1 MAAPVR
7 EEVVQRFVALLRDK
21 PESERAQTLALPILS
36 SEEADEVRRRLYER
50 QPEPRMRSPKGLRED
65 RTFQRLVQDVRRG
78 KAFLFLG
85 AGVSQEAGMPGSTAL
100 VDALVSL
107 AQSYRVDLPEP
118 TDEGQYTLPAIAD
131 RLERAGLRREL
142 IEALKSRI
150 EGAYQQQ
157 PPPHSRGIFP
167 ILPELTQLNKVILTT
182 NWDELIEQTFRE
194 GREPVAVIRRDRELA
209 LMAVARRAVVKLHGD
224 FADPE
229 LLVVSETDYISARN
243 AILKLGGLAGSLW
256 GYMGTLLAQYS
267 FIFVGYRG
275 ADTDTQLLRALVA
288 NRQLFPETR
297 RYMVGL
303 FDESERKSLRDWV
316 GMEAI
321 IAHAQDFF
329 VALAQELAEFA
340 NREDDLDRIFRCD
353 AAPLMEFYAP
363 FGAGKHAL
371 LDEIERR
378 AKAEGYADEQIVRID
393 LSKVE
398 APVTLGGLVRGVARV
413 IDRPW
418 ISRGED
424 LRTALESKDR
434 LLMLIENTEHLGADQ
449 KALADFVS
457 GLVVPAIDTLNER
470 LAGRGLP
477 SRLIVCGRH
486 RVEAWSSAFRRRAEI
501 FPLSSFTEAGVAEM
515 IRKFVRLRAPTTGAV
530 RPAPELVK
538 QVYQITGGGRPRFVK
553 AILEQLAQEAT
564 AGGGAVH
571 LPRELTEREVKRFL
585 KQFMDETRREVWGDA
600 VSQGFITLYER
611 CICVLRRM
619 NSALL
624 ARLGDNETCASYF
637 VDFELPDGILVRLR
651 ACRLV
656 SYEYPLE
663 VVDPLV
669 RRIHSRA
676 LQEDAPEQY
685 VAAHV
690 AAASAWYGLLST
702 VTDLIQCA
710 YVQEWLYHWASSM
723 QQEDWTQE
731 RRWLDLSQKLDHIKF
746 KTQQPYATGIG
757 RLLIERIEE
766 KRERDRDR
774 DGELLEALINCL
786 GEEYYEAFR
795 RALISKTEETA

>member
-1 MAAPVR
+1 MPAPLR
-7 EEVVQRFVALLRDK
+7 EEVVQHFVELLRDK
-21 PESERAQTLALPILS
+21 SESERTQTISFSILTP
-36 SEEADEVRRRLYER
+36 EEVDEVRRRLYER
-50 QPEPRMRSPKGLRED
+50 RPVPSVSPKSLRED
-65 RTFQRLVQDVRRG
+65 TIFRRLIQDVRRG
-78 KAFLFLG
+78 KALLFLG

-118 TDEGQYTLPAIAD
+118 TDEGQYTLPRIAD

-157 PPPHSRGIFP
+157 PPPYNRGIFP
-167 ILPELTQLNKVILTT
+167 ILPELVQLNRVIMTT
-182 NWDELIEQTFRE
+182 NWDELIEKTFRE
-194 GREPVAVIRRDRELA
+194 EGEAVAVIRRDRELA

-229 LLVVSETDYISARN
+229 LLVASETDYISVRN
-243 AILKLGGLAGSLW
+243 AILKPGGLAGSLW

-267 FIFVGYRG
+267 VIFVGYRG
-275 ADTDTQLLRALVA
+275 ADTDTQQLRALVA
-288 NRQLFPETR
+288 TRQLFPETR
-297 RYMVGL
+297 HYMVGP
-303 FDESERKSLRDWV
+303 FDESERKGLKDWA

-321 IAHAQDFF
+321 IAPAQDFF

-340 NREDDLDRIFRCD
+340 NREDDLDRIFRRD
-353 AAPLMEFYAP
+353 AAHLMEFYAP

-393 LSKVE
+393 LSQVK
-398 APVTLGGLVRGVARV
+398 APVTLEGVVRGVAEA
-413 IDRPW
+413 INRPW
-418 ISRGED
+418 IARGED
-424 LRTALESKDR
+424 LREALESKDR
-434 LLMLIENTEHLGADQ
+434 LLMLIENTEHLGTDQ
-449 KALADFVS
+449 KALADFIA
-457 GLVVPAIDTLNER
+457 GLAVPAIDTLNER

-486 RVEAWSSAFRRRAEI
+486 RVEAWSSAFRRRADI
-501 FPLSSFTEAGVAEM
+501 FPLSPFTEAGVAEM

-553 AILEQLAQEAT
+553 TILEHLAREAT
-564 AGGGAVH
+564 AGGGAVR

-600 VSQGFITLYER
+600 VPLGFITLYER

-619 NSALL
+619 NPALL
-624 ARLGDNETCASYF
+624 ARLADDETCASYF
-637 VDFELPDGILVRLR
+637 AESRPADRIITWLR
-651 ACRLV
+651 KCNLV
-656 SYEYPLE
+656 SYEYPLH

-669 RRIHSRA
+669 RRIHGEA
-676 LQEDAPEQY
+676 LQDDAPDQY
-685 VAAHV
+685 IAAHT
-690 AAASAWYGLLST
+690 AAASAWQGLSSA
-702 VTDLIQCA
+702 VTDLTQIV

-723 QQEDWTQE
+723 QINDWSHE
-731 RRWLDLSQKLDHIKF
+731 RRWHDLQHRLAQMTF
-746 KTQQPYATGIG
+746 RTQRSHETGIG
-757 RLLIERIEE
+757 RLLVERIEE

-774 DGELLEALINCL
+774 DGELLDALLNCL
-786 GEEYYEAFR
+786 DENYYETFR
-795 RALISKTEETA
+795 QTLLSKSEETA